1 MSLCYDSHIQL
12 AFGGVRLHVFIDNSQ
27 VAKSVQIVVTLA
39 GSLQVIRE
47 KFSVA
52 GLRLASINS

>member
-1 MSLCYDSHIQL
+1 MNYDSHIQL

-39 GSLQVIRE
+39 GSLQVMQSLLFE
-47 KFSVA
+47 YT
-52 GLRLASINS
+52 

>member
-1 MSLCYDSHIQL
+1 MSLCYNSHIQL

-39 GSLQVIRE
+39 GTLQVIRE

-52 GLRLASINS
+52 DL

>member
-1 MSLCYDSHIQL
+1 MSLCYRYDSHMQL

-27 VAKSVQIVVTLA
+27 VAKSVQIVEILA
-39 GSLQVIRE
+39 GSLQAIRE

-52 GLRLASINS
+52 DL